1 VGSGWAATVIRQRI
15 RGLELSASKDQRTA
29 KWTAITGGLAG
40 THGHNNALNSQV
52 GATAALARRLL
63 DLHGMQE
70 VRGSNPLSYT
80 FPQFKGMFLSLLSL
94 LIFRSY
100 L

>member
-1 VGSGWAATVIRQRI
+1 MSGGSGWAATVTRQRI
-15 RGLELSASKDQRTA
+15 RGLELSASKDRRTA

-40 THGHNNALNSQV
+40 THGHTNALSSQV

-70 VRGSNPLSYT
+70 VRGSNPLSST
-80 FPQFKGMFLSLLSL
+80 RQNV
-94 LIFRSY
+94 LIFDRLDPVCSCF